1 MKILIQAASK
11 KTKRSRKVPSKKIKR
26 NKMCKKITFNYDI
39 FDGVPAPKRN
49 HAVLNQNFVMLGHAV
64 SIML

>member
-1 MKILIQAASK
+1 MFQKGTFQKDK
-11 KTKRSRKVPSKKIKR
+11 KKQNVQ
-26 NKMCKKITFNYDI
+26 KITFNYDI